1 MICGGPDLTDE
12 ALQQLRPL
20 TQLSSFAV
28 DADADKTTEAA
39 MSEFLAAMPTLD
51 AVCTD

>member
-28 DADADKTTEAA
+28 DENADKTTGEA
-39 MSEFLAAMPTLD
+39 MSEFLEAMPALD